1 MCTHL
6 RNLRQKLKKGTFLIP
21 LLEMFH
27 SLDPWCL
34 GKKYKLEAAANKA
47 FTELLSSL
55 CQLNYV
61 QLRDS
66 GVQNSV
72 TGKRWLY

>member
-1 MCTHL
+1 MHTFQKFATEVEE
-6 RNLRQKLKKGTFLIP
+6 RNLSDSSPGDV
-21 LLEMFH
+21 
-27 SLDPWCL
+27 SLPGSL
-34 GKKYKLEAAANKA
+34 ALREEVQTGAAANEA

-61 QLRDS
+61 QLRDF

-72 TGKRWLY
+72 TGKR

>member
-1 MCTHL
+1 MYTSQKFATEVEE
-6 RNLRQKLKKGTFLIP
+6 RNLSDSSPGDVS
-21 LLEMFH
+21 LL
-27 SLDPWCL
+27 DRWCL
-34 GKKYKLEAAANKA
+34 GKKCKQEAAANKA

-72 TGKRWLY
+72 TGERWLY